1 MANNN
6 EQMTLGFASGAVQ
19 EEIEGMVDSII
30 FASEDGKFAVFR
42 LQPSRQNSRVTV
54 TVSCEPPLVGQQVHL
69 TGSWVTHP
77 RFGQQFKAASLRLE
91 APTSVEGI
99 ERFLASGVID
109 GVEE

>member
-1 MANNN
+1 MADNN
-6 EQMTLGFASGAVQ
+6 EQMALGFAPGAVQ
-19 EEIEGMVDSII
+19 EEIEGLVDSII

-42 LQPSRQNSRVTV
+42 LQPAGQNSRVTV

-69 TGSWVTHP
+69 SGAWVTHP

-99 ERFLASGVID
+99 
-109 GVEE
+109 